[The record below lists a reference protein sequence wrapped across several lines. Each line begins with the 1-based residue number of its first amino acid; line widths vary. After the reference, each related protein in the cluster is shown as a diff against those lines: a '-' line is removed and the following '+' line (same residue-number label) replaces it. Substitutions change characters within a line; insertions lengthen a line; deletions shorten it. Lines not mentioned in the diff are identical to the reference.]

1 MPMDRE
7 AVRDGILDAVYL
19 IALAGGAG
27 YVLFKYVFTRDI
39 LFWLLG
45 FLPVPIR
52 EHPFGALLGALLI
65 LGLVREVI
73 GKIRAIWGNTKILN

>member
-45 FLPVPIR
+45 FLPVPIASIHLGHFLVPSLPLVWSGKR
-52 EHPFGALLGALLI
+52 LRKYGQYGAML
-65 LGLVREVI
+65 RP
-73 GKIRAIWGNTKILN
+73 